1 MRFNDGY
8 WLIKDGVKPYY
19 GLQLV
24 KSVEIDDSLH
34 LQVSSKPIRH
44 RGDTL
49 AGPVF
54 DVKFHSP
61 TEGIIGVRITHFKGI
76 RPVTPEIPLFPNAT
90 PEPSNVSISIGENPS
105 ISTGGLTAAINP
117 KPYSFTFS
125 ANNRVIT
132 TCHPKSQFIADVAHR
147 WTTTS
152 ASSTTCLANDIS
164 ANPYRTPEP
173 ATVRYIAQEFNV
185 SPGEKFYG
193 FGEQFGAFVKNGQR
207 IDIWNQDGGTAS
219 EQAYKCVPFYF
230 STAGYGL
237 FVNHPGEVEFEV
249 GSEKVSRVAISI
261 RGEQLEYFFISGS
274 TPLEVLSRYT
284 LLTGRPAL
292 PPLWTFGLWL
302 STSFLTD
309 YGTETV
315 TGFLEGMK
323 QRNCDVRVFHLDCFW
338 MKQYEW
344 CSFTFDPE
352 NFPNPAEYL
361 SSIKEKY
368 GVKICL
374 WINPYIS
381 QFSPLFDEAAREGYF
396 IKRTNGDVWQW
407 DLWQPGLAIV
417 DMTNPAARQWY
428 KSKLVAL
435 MDLGVDSFKTDFA
448 ERIPHMNIK
457 YHEDKYDS
465 YAMHN
470 MYTIMYNQLVH
481 ETLEER
487 YGKGGAVVFARSSFA
502 GGQRFP
508 THWGG
513 DVESTFEGMA
523 ETLRG
528 GLSLTLSG
536 FAFTSHDIGGFEGTP
551 PAHVYIRWLAYGL
564 FSSHSRLH
572 GSESY
577 RVPWVYGE
585 EAARIL
591 AKYLNAKH
599 RLMPYIYAQAIA
611 AHRLGYPIQR
621 AMLVD
626 FIDDRTAHCLDQQYM
641 LGPSLLFAPVF
652 GDDNH
657 ETEYYLPAG
666 TWTAYTPLLGSGK
679 PRVVRGPRWVK
690 EVVPLSEIPA
700 YVRAGSVLALGPSD
714 MKKPDYNL
722 AEDVELRLY
731 HPELG
736 KTVACEIPSG
746 HGAEI
751 AATVTVTSDESQ
763 VVVKVVQ
770 GSLGGWGVRLFE
782 DPTLKIDGVVGA
794 TLDGSGEECVNHGG
808 ILFRADSGVTEVI
821 IRRTIN
827 PVTV

>member
-1 MRFNDGY
+1 
-8 WLIKDGVKPYY
+8 
-19 GLQLV
+19 
-24 KSVEIDDSLH
+24 
-34 LQVSSKPIRH
+34 
-44 RGDTL
+44 
-49 AGPVF
+49 
-54 DVKFHSP
+54 
-61 TEGIIGVRITHFKGI
+61 GI

-90 PEPSNVSISIGENPS
+90 PESSKVTISVGDNPS
-105 ISTGGLTAAINP
+105 ISSGGLTAAINP
-117 KPYSFTFS
+117 KPYSFTFN

-132 TCHPKSQFIADVAHR
+132 TAHPKSQFIADVAQR

-152 ASSTTCLANDIS
+152 ASSTTCLANETS
-164 ANPYRTPEP
+164 ANPYRSLEP
-173 ATVRYIAQEFNV
+173 HSVRYIAQEFNI

-193 FGEQFGAFVKNGQR
+193 FGEQFGAFVKNGQH

-237 FVNHPGEVEFEV
+237 FVKHAVEVEFEV

-261 RGEQLEYFFISGS
+261 RGEQLEYFFIYGR

-309 YGTETV
+309 YGAKTV
-315 TGFLEGMK
+315 TGFLE
-323 QRNCDVRVFHLDCFW
+323 V
-338 MKQYEW
+338 
-344 CSFTFDPE
+344 
-352 NFPNPAEYL
+352 
-361 SSIKEKY
+361 
-368 GVKICL
+368 
-374 WINPYIS
+374 NPYIS
-381 QFSPLFDEAAREGYF
+381 QLSPLFDECVQEGYF
-396 IKRTNGDVWQW
+396 IKRTDGDVWQW
-407 DLWQPGLAIV
+407 NLWQPGLAII
-417 DMTNPAARQWY
+417 DFTNPAARQWY
-428 KSKLVAL
+428 KSKLVSL
-435 MDLGVDSFKTDFA
+435 MDLGVDTFKTDFA
-448 ERIPHMNIK
+448 ERIPHLNIK
-457 YHEDKYDS
+457 YHEEKYDS

-470 MYTIMYNQLVH
+470 MYTILYNQLVH

-591 AKYLNAKH
+591 AKYLNEKH
-599 RLMPYIYAQAIA
+599 RLMPYVWSHAIA
-611 AHRLGYPIQR
+611 AHRLGYPMQR

-626 FIDDRTAHCLDQQYM
+626 FIDDRTTHSLDQQYM

-652 GDDNH
+652 GDDTH

-679 PRVVRGPRWVK
+679 PRIVRGPRWVK
-690 EVVPLSEIPA
+690 EVVPLSEIPT

-722 AEDVELRLY
+722 AENVELRVY
-731 HPELG
+731 HPEVG
-736 KTVACEIPSG
+736 KTATCEIPSG

-751 AATVTVTSDESQ
+751 AATVLITSDENQ
-763 VVVKVVQ
+763 VVVKIVE
-770 GSLGGWGVRLFE
+770 GLLGEWSIRLFE
-782 DPTLKIDGVVGA
+782 DPTPKIGDVVGA
-794 TLDGSGEECVNHGG
+794 TLDGTGEECASHGG
-808 ILFRADSGVTEVI
+808 ILFRVASGRTEVI
-821 IRRTIN
+821 IRRNIN